1 MAKVSKSMSF
11 KNAVIDLENNTITEF
26 TKDDTKIY
34 GLRDILETWDGI
46 EGISIAIKQEDEMPS
61 AE

>member
-26 TKDDTKIY
+26 TKDDTKVY
-34 GLRDILETWDGI
+34 GLRDVLKTWNGI
-46 EGISIAIKQEDEMPS
+46 EGISVSIKQEDEMPS